1 MKLVEWNIHKMTKD
15 ISVKPFVID
24 TLAVENADVM
34 CLIEYL
40 TDTGIK
46 GKFEEEYWIEE
57 SKTISGNKVLIAVKK
72 DFAPDGITVKTK
84 KKSKNVTISCILSLN
99 YKTEIL
105 YLLLA

>member
-46 GKFEEEYWIEE
+46 GKFGKYGCRWR
-57 SKTISGNKVLIAVKK
+57 SGR
-72 DFAPDGITVKTK
+72 
-84 KKSKNVTISCILSLN
+84 
-99 YKTEIL
+99 
-105 YLLLA
+105 